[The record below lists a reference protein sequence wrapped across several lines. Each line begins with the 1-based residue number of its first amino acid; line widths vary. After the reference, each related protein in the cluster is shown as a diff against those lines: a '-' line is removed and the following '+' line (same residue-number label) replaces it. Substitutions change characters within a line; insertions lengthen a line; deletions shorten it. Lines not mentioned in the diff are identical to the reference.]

1 MLLTAGI
8 DVFLPLNYKR
18 FLPFGKINLTISI
31 NLPNV
36 ELMQEMHH
44 SE

>member
-18 FLPFGKINLTISI
+18 SPPFGKITLAISI

-36 ELMQEMHH
+36 ELM
-44 SE
+44 